1 MAEKFIYDVKSS
13 RLYSSD
19 GHLIKRV
26 FCPKAMHW
34 NQLIAD
40 DPADRS
46 RGCKACD
53 GRVINLDD
61 ISAELPFVAAEDCVY
76 IPANSTKVIF
86 INNDRQITDASKPKR
101 SKQGVPIIRTARSI
115 KDINR
120 AANMGYWPDVRLV
133 EYRDTDSQEPVD
145 IVFGDA
151 VGIEGPLQSKV
162 TVGQNTVTGHI
173 ALSGDF
179 RAPFPTGKA
188 SPKEPPFVFPSS
200 SNKQASDAGFFNEVI
215 PFTYYYPHYQRRPIA
230 AYLIP
235 PSLEDGCEVLE
246 QDPIEDLIGEAWN
259 QGDNSR
265 AVNVK
270 GYIKDRKVILEY
282 SSVQRRDVIG

>member
-46 RGCKACD
+46 RGCQACD

-61 ISAELPFVAAEDCVY
+61 ISADLPVVTQKDCVY
-76 IPANSTKVIF
+76 IPASSTKVIF
-86 INNDRQITDASKPKR
+86 INNGNRIPDASKPKR
-101 SKQGVPIIRTARSI
+101 NKQGVPIIRTARSV

-133 EYRDTDSQEPVD
+133 EYRDTDSQELFEID
-145 IVFGDA
+145 FGDDI
-151 VGIEGPLQSKV
+151 GIETPLRSKV

-173 ALSGDF
+173 AISGDF
-179 RAPFPTGKA
+179 RAAFPRGDVKPNEA
-188 SPKEPPFVFPSS
+188 PFVFPSS
-200 SNKQASDAGFFNEVI
+200 SNKQASDAGFFKEVI
-215 PFTYYYPHYQRRPIA
+215 PFIYYYPHYQRRPIA

-235 PSLEDGCEVLE
+235 PSLEDGCEVLV
-246 QDPIEDLIGEAWN
+246 QDPIEDLIGQAWN
-259 QGDNSR
+259 QGDTSR
-265 AVNVK
+265 AMNVK

-282 SSVQRRDVIG
+282 GSAQCMDVVG